1 MNRDA
6 DPRADT
12 LMPANSGQEDFSLA
26 EMDPDAAAAI
36 KAIVTNP
43 SLTAVDVP
51 GVRSSPTM
59 LVLLK

>member
-1 MNRDA
+1 
-6 DPRADT
+6 
-12 LMPANSGQEDFSLA
+12 MPADSGQEDFALTQ
-26 EMDPDAAAAI
+26 MDPDAAAAI